1 MLLVKK
7 EVFIPTTEQKM
18 IFGHMGYAA
27 YKLWNVGNYEKLN
40 YKKLGMT
47 VFPNWYDQKKRLK
60 DNFFYKNLP
69 SQTAQYVLQQLQEA
83 WNSFFT
89 LKKTGG
95 VINPKPPRFKHQNM
109 SITFLKDAIVQTP
122 SCVRLSIPM
131 QLKQYLKSQ
140 GTDANYIYLKTK
152 RFSDIHI
159 KEL

>member
-69 SQTAQYVLQQLQEA
+69 SQTAQDVLQQLQEA

-89 LKKTGG
+89 REL
-95 VINPKPPRFKHQNM
+95 P
-109 SITFLKDAIVQTP
+109 
-122 SCVRLSIPM
+122 LS
-131 QLKQYLKSQ
+131 
-140 GTDANYIYLKTK
+140 
-152 RFSDIHI
+152 
-159 KEL
+159 